1 MSTLQTTTTNGQN
14 KRTHETKITV
24 ENTVDG
30 IGTFYI
36 VSRKETQ
43 WQVDTQRIWKQHKE
57 AFNGEWFRS
66 GHLVVKY
73 DDNYIEVNDWLN
85 DVIISSGEYINTVEV
100 ETI

>member
-1 MSTLQTTTTNGQN
+1 MNTGIQSKNGVYVLF
-14 KRTHETKITV
+14 RL
-24 ENTVDG
+24 
-30 IGTFYI
+30 
-36 VSRKETQ
+36 KETQ

-57 AFNGEWFRS
+57 AFNGEGFRS
-66 GHLVVKY
+66 GHLAVKY

>member
-1 MSTLQTTTTNGQN
+1 MLGHVLNTGIQSKNGVYVLF
-14 KRTHETKITV
+14 RL
-24 ENTVDG
+24 
-30 IGTFYI
+30 
-36 VSRKETQ
+36 KETQ

-73 DDNYIEVNDWLN
+73 DDNYIKVNDWLN